1 MDKHK
6 YILHHHSLY
15 KGGYPYVIREVNNMI
30 EYLIIKAKNA
40 SELQEDLD
48 EASADGWI
56 VVCSCGREGDKIIL
70 KRKRFYWL
78 ITWN

>member
-1 MDKHK
+1 
-6 YILHHHSLY
+6 
-15 KGGYPYVIREVNNMI
+15 MI

-56 VVCSCGREGDKIIL
+56 VVCSCGRKGDKIIL
-70 KRKRFYWL
+70 KRKVED
-78 ITWN
+78 